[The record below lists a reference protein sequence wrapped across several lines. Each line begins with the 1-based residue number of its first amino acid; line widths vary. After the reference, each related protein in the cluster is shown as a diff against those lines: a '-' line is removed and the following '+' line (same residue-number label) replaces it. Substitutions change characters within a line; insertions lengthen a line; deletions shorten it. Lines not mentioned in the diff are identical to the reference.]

1 MMRGAA
7 EVAAELIKDLQ
18 SPLFLLFSLGDIL
31 KITKK
36 GEFFSGDHLLNHGFF
51 KIPKR
56 GLVFM
61 VALNYVHMQHNS
73 IKE

>member
-36 GEFFSGDHLLNHGFF
+36 GEFFSGDHLLNHGF
-51 KIPKR
+51 
-56 GLVFM
+56 L
-61 VALNYVHMQHNS
+61 
-73 IKE
+73 